1 MVKRKERGNN
11 SSELPTVTKFGLLQ
25 YPTQTYTHKPEKE
38 PGKIKRPN
46 RPRKVR
52 EMKWAV

>member
-25 YPTQTYTHKPEKE
+25 YPTQTNKLEKE
-38 PGKIKRPN
+38 PSKIKRPN
-46 RPRKVR
+46 RPRWVR

>member
-25 YPTQTYTHKPEKE
+25 YPTQTHKPEKE